1 MKHLLTYIFAF
12 ILGGLLLGSCQQD
25 DKVEQAEEQ
34 AGLYISIGAFG
45 NNSSTRAVNVTTESK
60 FNKFT
65 VLYFRKLD
73 NDKYYL
79 MDREDLEAD
88 PSVNNG
94 EGNHRLSRPFT
105 TWMGGPGN
113 AEAEEYENM
122 KVVVVANLTPSDITA
137 ALGSLTYPIAV
148 VDDDK
153 DDIGTV
159 PSYVNSK
166 HDIYE
171 METILK
177 KLTFGTAAS
186 GAIYKGGKTGTGTG
200 ETGNYIPMYVCSE
213 PVTIKTKYT
222 ANTYIDDR
230 NYNNSAGFPDIA
242 DRSFQLMR
250 SVAKVSITNK
260 NVTDKTKLP
269 KGKELKTFQIY
280 DAYIEHGNSLG
291 YIYHSA
297 AIVTGTD
304 ASNNKIGRVIASSVP
319 TTDGTRN
326 KGSEAASNT
335 SAVADGNKISI
346 AAVDTD
352 DQSPTYDQQVFTPFY
367 LYEVETEAPTDPND
381 LSTYPAFKRTD
392 HCHIVLRGFRDGKG
406 LDDPDTD
413 DVDETDLSE
422 LKTYLIPFPYLGKAA
437 IPVANFD
444 LTGSVLRN
452 HHYDFTIDGVT
463 DLGLYMS
470 LSVRPWT
477 DVTVTVDPIPVPD

>member
-1 MKHLLTYIFAF
+1 MKHLFTYIFACIF
-12 ILGGLLLGSCQQD
+12 GGLFLGSCQQD

-34 AGLYISIGAFG
+34 GGLFISIGALG
-45 NNSSTRAVNVTTESK
+45 SNSSTRAVSVSTESK

-88 PSVNNG
+88 PTTDNG
-94 EGNHRLSRPFT
+94 QGNHRLSRPFT

-113 AEAEEYENM
+113 SEAEEYENM
-122 KVVVVANLTPSDITA
+122 KVAVFANLAPADITT

-148 VDDDK
+148 VDDAK
-153 DDIGTV
+153 TAIGTV
-159 PSYVNSK
+159 PTYASGT

-177 KLTFGTAAS
+177 KLTFGAAGG
-186 GAIYKGGKTGTGTG
+186 GALFLGGKTGAGTDA
-200 ETGNYIPMYVCSE
+200 TGNYIPMYVCTE

-230 NYNNSAGFPDIA
+230 NYNDSDPLKSDIA

-269 KGKELKTFQIY
+269 TGKELKTFQIY
-280 DAYIEHGNSLG
+280 DAHIEHGNSLG
-291 YIYHSA
+291 YVYHSA
-297 AIVTGTD
+297 AIVTGVQD
-304 ASNNKIGRVIASSVP
+304 SKKIGRVIASSVP
-319 TTDGTRN
+319 TSDGTRN
-326 KGSEAASNT
+326 KGSEAASNA
-335 SAVADGNKISI
+335 SAVATGNKITVP
-346 AAVDTD
+346 AVNTD
-352 DQSPTYDQQVFTPFY
+352 DQSATYDQQVFTPFY
-367 LYEVETEAPTDPND
+367 LYEVETEAPGDPDNLD
-381 LSTYPAFKRTD
+381 TYPAFKRTD
-392 HCHIVLRGFRDGKG
+392 HCHIVIRGFRDGKG

-413 DVDETDLSE
+413 EDETNLNE

-437 IPVANFD
+437 IPDANFD

-452 HHYDFTIDGVT
+452 HHYDFTINGVT

-470 LSVRPWT
+470 LFVRPWT
-477 DVTVTVDPIPVPD
+477 DVKVDVDPIPVPD